1 MTKDKLKKKLDMHFN
16 YKDALGY
23 FIIYGVLI
31 LFMIP
36 VMYNIAPFW
45 LFIIYIT
52 NIDQLTLAL
61 TVSFPKYFNNV
72 YTDDSEYL
80 IPDISYHL
88 IKIISLTGI
97 FLYGLQM
104 KLIGRKDIEVLEGMI
119 VIAIITYTLPDFLL
133 PYVSKYFHS
142 FLKNIKYSK
151 IIISTSIAIVFII
164 VEGII
169 LTNYIHTKHIASHG
183 KRLF

>member
-1 MTKDKLKKKLDMHFN
+1 MTKDKLKKKLDMDFN

-31 LFMIP
+31 LFMCP

-61 TVSFPKYFNNV
+61 TVSFPNYFNNV

-104 KLIGRKDIEVLEGMI
+104 KLIGRKDLEVLEGMI

-133 PYVSKYFHS
+133 PYVTKYFHH
-142 FLKNIKYSK
+142 FLKHIKNSK
-151 IIISTSIAIVFII
+151 IIISISIALMFIVL
-164 VEGII
+164 EGII
-169 LTNYIHTKHIASHG
+169 LTNYIHTKHIEGDG